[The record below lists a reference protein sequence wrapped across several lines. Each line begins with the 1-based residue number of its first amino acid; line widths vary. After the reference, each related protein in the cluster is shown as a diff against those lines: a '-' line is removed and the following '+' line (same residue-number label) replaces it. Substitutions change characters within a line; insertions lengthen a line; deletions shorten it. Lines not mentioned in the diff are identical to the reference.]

1 MALQHDDRLRALTHQ
16 DSDFWADLV
25 DSVLIVA
32 ITDTKG
38 VITYVND
45 RFCEISQYSREE
57 LIGSTHRIV
66 NSGYHDADFFRDLY
80 RTIEAGELWQGN
92 ICNRAKDGSLYWV
105 ATTIIPKK
113 DRQGRIQG
121 YVASR
126 FEITELMNTRD
137 RLCELAETD
146 TLTGLLNRGGFNTA
160 LADEIARCRET
171 GGGGA
176 PQPALAMFDLDGF
189 KQINDVHGHHAGDI
203 VLRAIA
209 SRLIEMTH
217 PDDPVSRLGGDE
229 FAVIL
234 HRTLED
240 VSLERYMDRLQG
252 VLERP
257 IDIETVTVSVAG
269 SIGAVL
275 LDGTDTMEDVQ
286 KNADMAMYAAK
297 RAGGK
302 QSQMF
307 TRSLRERAQARVSIL
322 SEARC
327 GVERNQFEVYY
338 QPILNCRTREVDQIE
353 ALLRWQHP
361 ERGLL
366 AAEDFSDV
374 FTDAGLAQAM
384 GPRMIEAFRHDVC
397 MWNEKGQPPR
407 QLAINLSRMD
417 LIRDDYQRELEESL
431 RRFNMSP
438 DSFVLEVTEAMLH
451 GRRADQG
458 IRNLREL
465 ARSGFRIALDNFGKG
480 ITVLNHLR
488 ELPFSQV
495 KIDQSM
501 VANIVGNPDACM
513 VLSSL
518 IDMGQGFGMEITVEG
533 VENREQ
539 FDLVMQ
545 MKPERI
551 QGFYISSALSSQ
563 DILKLPSHFDGTT
576 CA

>member
-1 MALQHDDRLRALTHQ
+1 MALQHDDRLRALTRQ
-16 DSDFWADLV
+16 DVDFWADLV
-25 DSVLIVA
+25 DNILIVA
-32 ITDTKG
+32 ITDRQG
-38 VITYVND
+38 VITYAND

-57 LIGSTHRIV
+57 LIGSTHSIV
-66 NSGYHDADFFRDLY
+66 NSGYHDANFFRDMY
-80 RTIEAGELWQGN
+80 RTIGAGELWRGN
-92 ICNRAKDGSLYWV
+92 ICNRARDGSLYWV
-105 ATTIIPKK
+105 ATTIIPKM
-113 DRQGRIQG
+113 DAHGQILG

-126 FEITELMNTRD
+126 YEITELMNTRD

-160 LADEIARCRET
+160 LADEIAHCRE
-171 GGGGA
+171 GGA
-176 PQPALAMFDLDGF
+176 IQPALVMFDLDGF

-203 VLRAIA
+203 VLRAVA
-209 SRLIEMTH
+209 SRLIELTH

-234 HRTLED
+234 NRTLED
-240 VSLERYMDRLQG
+240 MPLDRYLDRLQA

-257 IDIETVTVSVAG
+257 IDIETVTVCVAG
-269 SIGAVL
+269 SVGAVL
-275 LDGTDTMEDVQ
+275 LDGNDTMEDVQ

-307 TRSLRERAQARVSIL
+307 TRTLRERAQARVTIL

-327 GVERNQFEVYY
+327 GVEHDQFEIYY
-338 QPILNCRTREVDQIE
+338 QPILNCRTRQMDQVE
-353 ALLRWQHP
+353 ALLRWHHP

-384 GPRMIEAFRHDVC
+384 GPNMIEAFRRNVTMWKSHDL
-397 MWNEKGQPPR
+397 PPR

-417 LIRDDYQRELEESL
+417 LIRDDYGREFEAAL
-431 RRFNMSP
+431 RHSGMAP

-458 IRNLREL
+458 IRHLREL
-465 ARSGFRIALDNFGKG
+465 AQAGFNIALDNFGRG
-480 ITVLNHLR
+480 ATVLNHLR
-488 ELPFSQV
+488 ELPFSQI

-501 VANIVGNPDACM
+501 VANIVDDRGACM

-518 IDMGQGFGMEITVEG
+518 IEMGQGLDMEVTVEG
-533 VENREQ
+533 IENRAQ
-539 FDLVMQ
+539 FDLVMA

-551 QGFYISSALSSQ
+551 QGFFISTALSAA
-563 DILKLPSHFDGTT
+563 DIVKLPTYFD
-576 CA
+576 

>member
-1 MALQHDDRLRALTHQ
+1 MALQHDDRLRALTRQ
-16 DSDFWADLV
+16 DADFWADLV
-25 DSVLIVA
+25 DNILIVA
-32 ITDTKG
+32 ITDSRG

-66 NSGYHDADFFRDLY
+66 NSGYHDANFFRDMY
-80 RTIEAGELWQGN
+80 RTITTGELWQGN
-92 ICNRAKDGSLYWV
+92 ICNRAKDGTLYWV
-105 ATTIIPKK
+105 ATTIIPKIDK
-113 DRQGRIQG
+113 NGQIQG

-160 LADEIARCRET
+160 LADEIARCREPGT
-171 GGGGA
+171 V
-176 PQPALAMFDLDGF
+176 QPALLMFDLDGF
-189 KQINDVHGHHAGDI
+189 KQINDVHGHHAGDT

-209 SRLIEMTH
+209 SRLIELTH

-240 VSLERYMDRLQG
+240 MPLDRYMDRLQAI
-252 VLERP
+252 LERP

-307 TRSLRERAQARVSIL
+307 TKALRERAQARVTIL

-338 QPILNCRTREVDQIE
+338 QPVLNCRTLQIDQIE
-353 ALLRWQHP
+353 ALLRWHHP
-361 ERGLL
+361 QRGLL

-384 GPRMIEAFRHDVC
+384 GPCMIESFQRDATIWKDH
-397 MWNEKGQPPR
+397 GLPPR

-417 LIRDDYQRELEESL
+417 LVRDDYRRELEDAL
-431 RRFNMSP
+431 KRFGMSP

-458 IRNLREL
+458 LRHLRDL
-465 ARSGFRIALDNFGKG
+465 AQGGFRIALDNFGKG
-480 ITVLNHLR
+480 MTVLSPLR
-488 ELPFSQV
+488 ELPFSQI
-495 KIDQSM
+495 KIDQSI
-501 VANIVGNPDACM
+501 VENIVGSPGACM

-518 IDMGQGFGMEITVEG
+518 IEMGQGLGMEVTVEG
-533 VENREQ
+533 VETREQ
-539 FDLVMQ
+539 FDLVMD
-545 MKPERI
+545 MAPERI
-551 QGFYISSALSSQ
+551 QGFFISPALSAQ
-563 DILKLPSHFDGTT
+563 DILKLPQQFDRTMPHG
-576 CA
+576 

>member
-16 DSDFWADLV
+16 DADFWADLV
-25 DSVLIVA
+25 DNVLIVA
-32 ITDTKG
+32 ITDSEG

-45 RFCEISQYSREE
+45 RFCEISQCSREE
-57 LIGSTHRIV
+57 LVGSTHRIV
-66 NSGYHDADFFRDLY
+66 NSGYHDTDFFRDLC
-80 RTIEAGELWQGN
+80 RTIKAGQLWRGN

-105 ATTIIPKK
+105 ATTIIPKI
-113 DRQGRIQG
+113 DRQGTITG

-160 LADEIARCRET
+160 LADEIARCREPGMT
-171 GGGGA
+171 A
-176 PQPALAMFDLDGF
+176 HPALAMFDLDGF

-209 SRLIEMTH
+209 SRLIELTH

-240 VSLERYMDRLQG
+240 VSLERHMDRLQAI
-252 VLERP
+252 LERP

-307 TRSLRERAQARVSIL
+307 TKNLRERAQARVSIL

-338 QPILNCRTREVDQIE
+338 QPIVNCKTMEVDQIE

-384 GPRMIEAFRHDVC
+384 GPRMIEAFRRDVC
-397 MWNEKGQPPR
+397 MWNEQGQPAR

-438 DSFVLEVTEAMLH
+438 ENFVLEVTEAMLH
-451 GRRADQG
+451 GRRAEQG

-465 ARSGFRIALDNFGKG
+465 ARAGFRIALDNFGKG

-518 IDMGQGFGMEITVEG
+518 IDMGQGFNMEVTVEG

-539 FDLVMQ
+539 FELVTAL
-545 MKPERI
+545 KPERI
-551 QGFYISSALSSQ
+551 QGFFVSSALSSQ
-563 DILKLPSHFDGTT
+563 DILKLPRRFEGVTL
-576 CA
+576 